1 MLRLF
6 LILLVTVASSRAVHA
21 HPEGGASRAGDA
33 ATTATTTETTTAATT
48 PKQRAARLFFSD
60 RKLVTQHGETVAFYD
75 DVLRD
80 KVVLIN
86 FIFTQCT
93 DACPTQ
99 TARLAEAQSLLADL
113 IGNGVSLVS
122 ISVDPEHD
130 TPHVLSEYAAR
141 FGAGDGWVFLTGAK
155 ADVDGVLRRLGQ
167 LVPIRE
173 AHTTL
178 FLLGNAKTGHW
189 IKVHP
194 DAAPEEIARQM
205 RLLEAETIRP
215 PTNAITTERPAPR
228 RGVAERR

>member
-6 LILLVTVASSRAVHA
+6 SILLVLVASSRAVHA
-21 HPEGGASRAGDA
+21 HPEGGANRPGDA
-33 ATTATTTETTTAATT
+33 ATTATTAATT
-48 PKQRAARLFFSD
+48 PKHRAARLFFSD
-60 RKLVTQHGETVAFYD
+60 RRLVTQHGEAIAFYSG
-75 DVLRD
+75 VLRD

-99 TARLAEAQSLLADL
+99 TARLAEVQALLADL

-130 TPHVLSEYAAR
+130 TPRALSEYAAR
-141 FGAGDGWVFLTGAK
+141 FGAADGWLFLTGAK
-155 ADVDGVLRRLGQ
+155 ADVDDVLRRLGQ
-167 LVPIRE
+167 LAPIRE

-194 DAAPEEIARQM
+194 EAAPEEIARQM
-205 RLLEAETIRP
+205 RLLEAETSRSPANAVTTQPLAP
-215 PTNAITTERPAPR
+215 PG
-228 RGVAERR
+228 GVAERR